1 MSVARTSALALASAA
16 LVAGHGYVQGIVADG
31 TYYGG
36 YLVNNYPYNPS
47 PPDTVG
53 WSEDATDLGF
63 VAPSAYTDADIICHK
78 DAENAKIS
86 ATVSAGGD
94 VELQWT
100 EWPESHKGPVI
111 DYLAS
116 CNGDCTTVDK
126 TTLEWV
132 KISESGLIDG
142 SSSPGTWASDNL
154 ISNNNSWTV
163 TIPSSIAS
171 GNYVLRHEII
181 ALHSAGSE
189 DGAQNYPQCVNLEVT
204 GGGSDSPSGTLG
216 TALYTPT
223 DDGIL
228 FNIYTTLDSYPIPGP
243 TLYSGASSGS
253 GSGSGSSGSATS
265 SVPVIPT
272 SSSGA
277 SSTPLIPSSSAP
289 VYAPTSTAAQVSV
302 TTTAPAE
309 TQVVQP
315 TETATSTVTET
326 EAAPT
331 VTSTETEVAAAPT
344 ETAVETEVE
353 APAPTSSATP
363 STGSGSGSG
372 SSTGSGSGSASSSYP
387 TDSSSLTAWF
397 DSLSAEEF
405 LSYLKATFSWL
416 VADNKV
422 HARALN

>member
-1 MSVARTSALALASAA
+1 MSVARTAGFALASAA
-16 LVAGHGYVQGIVADG
+16 MVAGHGFVQGIVADG

-47 PPDTVG
+47 PPDVVG
-53 WSEDATDLGF
+53 WSEQATDLGF
-63 VAPSAYTDADIICHK
+63 VDGSSYTDPDIICHK
-78 DAENAKIS
+78 NAENAAIS
-86 ATVSAGGD
+86 ATVTAGGE

-100 EWPESHKGPVI
+100 EWPESHHGPVI

-116 CNGDCTTVDK
+116 CNGDCSTVDK
-126 TTLEWV
+126 TTLEWF

-142 SSSPGTWASDNL
+142 SSSPGTWASDDL
-154 ISNNNSWTV
+154 IANNNSWTV

-181 ALHSAGSE
+181 ALHSAGNE
-189 DGAQNYPQCVNLEVT
+189 NGAQNYPQCVNLEVT

-216 TALYTPT
+216 TELYTPT
-223 DDGIL
+223 DEGIL

-243 TLYSGASSGS
+243 ALYSGGSSGGS
-253 GSGSGSSGSATS
+253 GSGSAPTS

-277 SSTPLIPSSSAP
+277 SSTPLAPSSTAP
-289 VYAPTSTAAQVSV
+289 VAVPTTTAQVSV
-302 TTTAPAE
+302 TATAPVE

-315 TETATSTVTET
+315 TETATETAVATET
-326 EAAPT
+326 VVE
-331 VTSTETEVAAAPT
+331 T
-344 ETAVETEVE
+344 ETA
-353 APAPTSSATP
+353 APAPSATSNPSNP

-372 SSTGSGSGSASSSYP
+372 SGSDSSSGSGSSEYP
-387 TDSSSLTAWF
+387 TDSDSLTSWF

>member
-16 LVAGHGYVQGIVADG
+16 LVAGHGYVTGIVADG

-47 PPDTVG
+47 PPDVVG

-63 VAPSAYTDADIICHK
+63 VAPSAYADGDIICHK
-78 DAENAKIS
+78 DASNAQIS
-86 ATVSAGGD
+86 ATVAAGGE

-116 CNGDCTTVDK
+116 CNGDCATVDK
-126 TTLEWV
+126 STLEWV

-163 TIPSSIAS
+163 TIPSSIAA
-171 GNYVLRHEII
+171 GGYVLRHEII
-181 ALHSAGSE
+181 ALHSAGNE
-189 DGAQNYPQCVNLEVT
+189 DGAQNYPQCINLDIT
-204 GGGSDSPSGTLG
+204 GGGSASPSGTLG
-216 TALYTPT
+216 TALYTA
-223 DDGIL
+223 DEEGIL

-243 TLYSGASSGS
+243 ALWDGASSGS
-253 GSGSGSSGSATS
+253 GSGGSGSATS

-277 SSTPLIPSSSAP
+277 SSTPLVPSSSVPA
-289 VYAPTSTAAQVSV
+289 YQPTSTTAQVSV

-315 TETATSTVTET
+315 TETATSTSTVTET
-326 EAAPT
+326 ET
-331 VTSTETEVAAAPT
+331 AAAPT
-344 ETAVETEVE
+344 QTAVETEVQ

-372 SSTGSGSGSASSSYP
+372 SDSSSGSYP

>member
-16 LVAGHGYVQGIVADG
+16 LVAGHGYVTGIVADG

-63 VAPSAYTDADIICHK
+63 VAPSAYSDPDIICHK
-78 DAENAKIS
+78 DASNAQIS
-86 ATVSAGGD
+86 ATVAAGGE

-116 CNGDCTTVDK
+116 CNGDCATVDK

-163 TIPSSIAS
+163 TIPSSLAA
-171 GNYVLRHEII
+171 GGYVLRHEII
-181 ALHSAGSE
+181 ALHSAGNE
-189 DGAQNYPQCVNLEVT
+189 DGAQNYPQCVNLDIT
-204 GGGSDSPSGTLG
+204 GGGSASPSGTLG
-216 TALYTPT
+216 TELYTE
-223 DDGIL
+223 DEDGII

-243 TLYSGASSGS
+243 ALWDGASSGS
-253 GSGSGSSGSATS
+253 GSGSGSGSATS

-277 SSTPLIPSSSAP
+277 SSTPLVPSSSVPA
-289 VYAPTSTAAQVSV
+289 YQSTSTTAAQVSV
-302 TTTAPAE
+302 TTTVPAE

-315 TETATSTVTET
+315 TETATSTTTVT

-331 VTSTETEVAAAPT
+331 VTETETEVAAAPT
-344 ETAVETEVE
+344 QTAVETETQ
-353 APAPTSSATP
+353 APAPTTSATP

-372 SSTGSGSGSASSSYP
+372 SSTGSDSDSSSYP